1 MNKKSLLLLLVG
13 CGSAAFGAQ
22 QYKSWSLTVQPYV
35 TYIDYSNSKYKNWGY
50 SATLYGALSLSF
62 GKHLF
67 EGAVGTTHLDYKD
80 GYTNWNQSDYT
91 FAYTNYVLF
100 PWYGKVGFHYITTPN
115 THFSDDGKIYF
126 GDIGYI
132 SRYRWDAG
140 LFLSYSDYR
149 RDIDA
154 TEARFHGGFYRW
166 LDYWR
171 GFYFSGDITGIHI
184 NGKNQLGVSKKNY
197 LSVGVGATYFTA
209 RYKVGAQL
217 WAGQRTLMVDNGGFV
232 VYNLR
237 ERYRGGVKLNGTYY
251 LRKNI
256 WLNAEVGYDNYKEL
270 SPSNKSVNVVSA
282 TVSIGYAF

>member
-1 MNKKSLLLLLVG
+1 MNKKSLLLLLIG

-62 GKHLF
+62 GNHLF

-100 PWYGKVGFHYITTPN
+100 PWYGKVGFHYIATPN
-115 THFSDDGKIYF
+115 THFSDDGRIYF

-132 SRYRWDAG
+132 SRYRWDGG
-140 LFLSYSDYR
+140 LFVSYSNYNEG
-149 RDIDA
+149 IAA
-154 TEARFHGGFYRW
+154 TEARLHGGFYRW

-184 NGKNQLGVSKKNY
+184 NGEKQLGTSKKNY
-197 LSVGVGATYFTA
+197 ISLGGSATYFTA
-209 RYKVGAQL
+209 RYKVTAYL
-217 WAGQRTLMVDNGGFV
+217 WIGQRTLMVDNGGFV
-232 VYNLR
+232 VYNLK
-237 ERYRGGVKLNGTYY
+237 ERYRGGGNLSGTYY

-256 WLNAEVGYDNYKEL
+256 WVSGNIGISNYKEL
-270 SPSNKSVNVVSA
+270 ETGKSVNVVS
-282 TVSIGYAF
+282 TTISIGYAF